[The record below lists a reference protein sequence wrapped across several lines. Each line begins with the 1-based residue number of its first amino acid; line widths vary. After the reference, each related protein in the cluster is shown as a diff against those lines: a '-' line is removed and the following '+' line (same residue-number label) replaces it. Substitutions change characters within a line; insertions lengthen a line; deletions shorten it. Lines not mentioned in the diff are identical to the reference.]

1 MRYVL
6 NDIFVPAV
14 EGFLSC
20 NSIYLIRYKSF
31 SDFEFATFKDDLCL
45 LLKLYG
51 DLDLLPLLLPYNLV
65 VVKKGA

>member
-20 NSIYLIRYKSF
+20 NSIYLILNKSF
-31 SDFEFATFKDDLCL
+31 SEFEFATLKVDLCL

-51 DLDLLPLLLPYNLV
+51 ALDLLPLLLPYNLV